1 MSIKINKSARLRE
14 LLRAGQ
20 TLVMPDAYDAISARI
35 IEHCGFQA
43 VQCSGCSISIS
54 LCQEDEARL
63 TIEQNLEATRR
74 IVSAVEVPVMADG
87 EDGYG
92 GPEATGETIRR
103 FVDAG
108 VAGIN
113 IEDQVI
119 GAKGGVRI
127 VDRSLMIEKL
137 QAARQSARSAGNPE
151 LLINGRTDALRA
163 MPDRSAGLQEAI
175 SRANA
180 YLQAGADLAF
190 VTYAATLDEV
200 KACVS
205 QINGPVSIAAGQ
217 AYNIQSFSIED
228 LQACGVARVS
238 LPTLAILASVQAL
251 ASAMRDIHE
260 TKGFKAFV
268 DNDRLATWAQI
279 REILRRQ
286 SPR

>member
-1 MSIKINKSARLRE
+1 MSKIARLRE
-14 LLRAGQ
+14 LLSAGR
-20 TLVMPDAYDAISARI
+20 TLVMPDAYDAVSARI

-43 VQCSGCSISIS
+43 VQCSGFSISIS
-54 LCQEDEARL
+54 LCQKDEPEL

-92 GPEATGETIRR
+92 GPDAVGETIRR
-103 FVDAG
+103 FIDAG

-119 GAKGGVRI
+119 GARGGVTI

-137 QAARQSARSAGNPE
+137 RAAREAARSAGTPD
-151 LLINGRTDALRA
+151 LVINGRTDALRA
-163 MPDRSAGLQEAI
+163 MRDRSAGLREAI

-200 KACVS
+200 KTCVAE
-205 QINGPVSIAAGQ
+205 INGPVSIAAGQ
-217 AYNIQSFSIED
+217 AYNIQSFSVEN
-228 LQACGVARVS
+228 LCRCGVARVS
-238 LPTLAILASVQAL
+238 LPTVAILASLKAL
-251 ASAMRDIHE
+251 SGAMREVHE
-260 TKGFKAFV
+260 TGAFNGMV
-268 DNDRLATWAQI
+268 DGDRLATWTNVQ
-279 REILRRQ
+279 EILKR
-286 SPR
+286 